1 MVYAIF
7 TFIALGIAG
16 GYFFLG
22 LEHKDLLDEIL
33 MSALY
38 FMVFVAGIEIG
49 GNRHIIK
56 KICNPQ
62 SILLAVA
69 IPTAVTIGSLG
80 GAALSAFVIGMEM
93 RDALLVGSAL
103 GWYSLSSVV
112 ISTLYSVEIGTIAFL
127 ANMLREVLAFL
138 AIPLL
143 VKINKFLAL
152 APSGAATMDSGLPV
166 VIKYTNIHVGL
177 FAFIN
182 GLLLTLLFRCRCG
195 GFDVFFGLRF
205 GLGNVQAFHTA
216 PVGIGFD
223 LGGRCLREDVL
234 LHGVGLRERTGSND
248 SILRG
253 AIIGCQRGRC
263 HPGESKSGRGE
274 RSNHGTMLNM
284 LHRILSLQHPSY
296 KKRGTV
302 VGRETQ

>member
-80 GAALSAFVIGMEM
+80 GAALSAFVTGMEM

-166 VIKYTNIHVGL
+166 VIPISMSGYSPL
-177 FAFIN
+177 S
-182 GLLLTLLFRCRCG
+182 
-195 GFDVFFGLRF
+195 
-205 GLGNVQAFHTA
+205 TA
-216 PVGIGFD
+216 
-223 LGGRCLREDVL
+223 C
-234 LHGVGLRERTGSND
+234 
-248 SILRG
+248 
-253 AIIGCQRGRC
+253 C
-263 HPGESKSGRGE
+263 
-274 RSNHGTMLNM
+274 
-284 LHRILSLQHPSY
+284 
-296 KKRGTV
+296 
-302 VGRETQ
+302 

>member
-80 GAALSAFVIGMEM
+80 GAALSAFVTGMEM

-103 GWYSLSSVV
+103 V

-182 GLLLTLLFRCRCG
+182 GLLLTLL
-195 GFDVFFGLRF
+195 V
-205 GLGNVQAFHTA
+205 
-216 PVGIGFD
+216 P
-223 LGGRCLREDVL
+223 VL
-234 LHGVGLRERTGSND
+234 LSVLM
-248 SILRG
+248 
-253 AIIGCQRGRC
+253 
-263 HPGESKSGRGE
+263 PG
-274 RSNHGTMLNM
+274 
-284 LHRILSLQHPSY
+284 Q
-296 KKRGTV
+296 
-302 VGRETQ
+302 

>member
-69 IPTAVTIGSLG
+69 IPTAVTIGS
-80 GAALSAFVIGMEM
+80 
-93 RDALLVGSAL
+93 AL

-166 VIKYTNIHVGL
+166 VIKYTNINVGL

-182 GLLLTLLFRCRCG
+182 GLLLTLL
-195 GFDVFFGLRF
+195 V
-205 GLGNVQAFHTA
+205 
-216 PVGIGFD
+216 P
-223 LGGRCLREDVL
+223 VL
-234 LHGVGLRERTGSND
+234 LSVLM
-248 SILRG
+248 
-253 AIIGCQRGRC
+253 
-263 HPGESKSGRGE
+263 PG
-274 RSNHGTMLNM
+274 
-284 LHRILSLQHPSY
+284 Q
-296 KKRGTV
+296 
-302 VGRETQ
+302 